1 MYMKTTN
8 RGLLS
13 CHILKFRFWIIQT
26 KSDREM
32 TETKIVDLDEL
43 YKYYVDD
50 FFTRNKK
57 CHFFLNLNF
66 WIVQTNS

>member
-1 MYMKTTN
+1 
-8 RGLLS
+8 
-13 CHILKFRFWIIQT
+13 
-26 KSDREM
+26 M

-57 CHFFLNLNF
+57 CHFFFKFKFLNC
-66 WIVQTNS
+66 TNKLINKKKLKLKL